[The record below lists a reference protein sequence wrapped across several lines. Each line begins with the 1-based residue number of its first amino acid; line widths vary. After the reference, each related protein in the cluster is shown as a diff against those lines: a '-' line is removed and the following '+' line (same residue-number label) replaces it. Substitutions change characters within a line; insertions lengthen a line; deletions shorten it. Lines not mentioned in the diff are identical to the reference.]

1 MGLAIG
7 YTMKSTKLR
16 QMGGSR
22 RSKYWTHK
30 DPPHWWPEGEPW
42 PPSSH
47 DWRRARKRLFPRAIL
62 GAFFALLLSTL
73 ICSGAI
79 YLIQVLSTGLD
90 LPPRPVVFGIGLA
103 IVTFLIAASI
113 LGRNLRRFFSP
124 LDALLEASERLSV
137 GETNVH
143 VKERG
148 VPEVRALIR
157 SFNSMATQLRR
168 QSEDRQN
175 LLADVTHELRTPLT
189 VIQGNIEG
197 MLDGVYAR
205 DEEQLSELLRET
217 QRMSTLIEDLRI
229 LALAERG
236 GLPIRKE
243 PVDLPQVCGEI
254 ISSFRSQAESK
265 GVALT
270 LETSED
276 LPLIEADPLRI
287 GQMLANL
294 LSNALHYTS
303 EKDVITV
310 HVAPTNEEK
319 VQIQVRDNGE
329 GIDREE
335 LPHIFDRFTKSSE
348 SQGTG
353 LGLAIVKSLVE
364 AHEGEIHA
372 ESDPGIGTTI
382 TIILP
387 TNKRDNLGRRG

>member
-1 MGLAIG
+1 
-7 YTMKSTKLR
+7 MKNAKPR
-16 QMGGSR
+16 KQGGSR
-22 RSKYWTHK
+22 RSERWAHR
-30 DPPHWWPEGEPW
+30 DPPHWWPESEPW

-79 YLIQVLSTGLD
+79 YLIQVLSTGLE
-90 LPPRPVVFGIGLA
+90 LPPKPVVFGIGLA
-103 IVTFLIAASI
+103 VVSFFVAAGL

-124 LDALLEASERLSV
+124 LDALLEASERLSA
-137 GETNVH
+137 GETDVH

-157 SFNSMATQLRR
+157 SFNSMAAQLHS
-168 QSEDRQN
+168 QTEDRQN

-197 MLDGVYAR
+197 MLDGVYAH
-205 DEEQLSELLRET
+205 DEQQLSELLRET
-217 QRMSTLIEDLRI
+217 QRMSALIEDLRI

-236 GLPIRKE
+236 GLSIRKE
-243 PVDLPQVCGEI
+243 PVDLPQLCGEI
-254 ISSFRSQAESK
+254 LGSFRSQAESK
-265 GVALT
+265 GVSLT
-270 LETSED
+270 LEMDED

-287 GQMLANL
+287 DQMLTNL

-303 EKDVITV
+303 EKDVITI
-310 HVAPTNEEK
+310 HVASADEEE
-319 VQIQVRDNGE
+319 VQIQVRDNGK
-329 GIDREE
+329 GIRRED
-335 LPHIFDRFTKSSE
+335 LPHIFDRFTKSPE

-364 AHEGEIHA
+364 AHEGEVHA

-382 TIILP
+382 SIILP
-387 TNKRDNLGRRG
+387 INTRDNLGRKG

>member
-1 MGLAIG
+1 M
-7 YTMKSTKLR
+7 MKNAKPR
-16 QMGGSR
+16 KKGGFKRSEHWGR
-22 RSKYWTHK
+22 R

-47 DWRRARKRLFPRAIL
+47 DWQRARNRLFPRAIL
-62 GAFFALLLSTL
+62 GAFFALVLSTL

-79 YLIQVLSTGLD
+79 YLIQVLITGLE
-90 LPPRPVVFGIGLA
+90 LPPRPVVFAIGLA
-103 IVTFLIAASI
+103 VVSFFVAAGL

-124 LDALLEASERLSV
+124 LDALLEASERLSA
-137 GETNVH
+137 GETDVH
-143 VKERG
+143 VNERG
-148 VPEVRALIR
+148 APEVRALIR
-157 SFNSMATQLRR
+157 SFNSMAAQLRK

-205 DEEQLSELLRET
+205 DEQQLCELLRET
-217 QRMSTLIEDLRI
+217 QRMSALIEDLRI

-243 PVDLPQVCGEI
+243 PVDLPQLCGEI
-254 ISSFRSQAESK
+254 LGSFRSQAESK

-270 LETSED
+270 FEMDED
-276 LPLIEADPLRI
+276 LPPIEADPLRI
-287 GQMLANL
+287 DQMLTNL
-294 LSNALHYTS
+294 LSNALHYTA

-310 HVAPTNEEK
+310 RVASTNEGE
-319 VQIQVRDNGE
+319 VQIQVRDNGK
-329 GIDREE
+329 GIRRED
-335 LPHIFDRFTKSSE
+335 LPHIFDRFTKSPE

-364 AHEGEIHA
+364 ANQGEVHA
-372 ESDPGIGTTI
+372 ESDPGMGTTI
-382 TIILP
+382 TITLP
-387 TNKRDNLGRRG
+387 SNTQENLGGKG